1 MLTQNIICLVKG
13 DDHIGKHT
21 YIICSSTY
29 LERTRESFSIH
40 NSQKY
45 PGYNTLTKTTSVI
58 FAETSLLVIE
68 IVEIN
73 FQVPIDCTYF
83 HLIISIEKLSYYRN
97 ESGWQ

>member
-13 DDHIGKHT
+13 DDHIGKQT

-83 HLIISIEKLSYYRN
+83 H
-97 ESGWQ
+97 